1 MTPKQVSHALAPTHT
16 NAGSYDVLP
25 VDTTDSALVSMWLQ
39 SEDKSPNTQKTYARV
54 WRTFSQ
60 AVQLPLQAVTL
71 ADLQAWQQSL
81 ADSPA
86 TVKAKTAA
94 VRSLFSFAVRT
105 GYLRLNPAAMLSTP
119 KTPDTKHRKLV
130 RELDVMR
137 LVDAARTP
145 REAAL
150 VHVLYSSGARVSELL
165 SLTWQD
171 VQPRT
176 AGAVLHIVYGKGG
189 KSRQAGI
196 SAAAYDAL
204 LALRDEDADE
214 DTAFVFS
221 TRTGHALD
229 RVAAHRILKN
239 IAARAGVS
247 EDVSAHWLRHS
258 HVSHALARGANVEAV
273 RQQVGHS
280 SLNTT
285 TAYAHADSYS
295 ADVLAL

>member
-1 MTPKQVSHALAPTHT
+1 MTNALAVTNNNT
-16 NAGSYDVLP
+16 NAGSYDILP
-25 VDTTDSALVSMWLQ
+25 ADTTDARLVALWLQ
-39 SEDKSPNTQKTYARV
+39 SEDKSPNTQRMYARV
-54 WRTFSQ
+54 WRQFSQ
-60 AVQLPLQAVTL
+60 AVQLPLQSVTL
-71 ADLQAWQQSL
+71 ADLQTWQQSL
-81 ADSPA
+81 PDSPA

-119 KTPDTKHRKLV
+119 KLADTKHRRSL

-137 LVDAARTP
+137 LVDAARTN

-171 VQPRT
+171 VQPRNT
-176 AGAVLHIVYGKGG
+176 GAVLHIVYGKGG

-204 LALRDEDADE
+204 LALRDEDAD

-221 TRTGHALD
+221 TRTGTPLD
-229 RVAAHRILKN
+229 RHAAHRLLKQL
-239 IAARAGVS
+239 AQRAGVS

-285 TAYAHADSYS
+285 TAYAHADTFS
-295 ADVLAL
+295 ADALAL

>member
-1 MTPKQVSHALAPTHT
+1 MTNALAVTHT
-16 NAGSYDVLP
+16 NAGSYDILP
-25 VDTTDSALVSMWLQ
+25 ADTTDARLVALWLQ
-39 SEDKSPNTQKTYARV
+39 SEDKSPNTQVAYARDV
-54 WRTFSQ
+54 RQFLAT
-60 AVQLPLQAVTL
+60 VQLPLQSVTL
-71 ADLQAWQQSL
+71 AHLQTWQQAL
-81 ADSPA
+81 TDAPA
-86 TVKAKTAA
+86 TVARKTAT
-94 VRSLFSFAVRT
+94 VRSLFSFGVRT

-119 KTPDTKHRKLV
+119 KTPDTKHRRSL

-137 LVDAARTP
+137 LVDAARTN
-145 REAAL
+145 RETAL

-171 VQPRT
+171 VQPRNT
-176 AGAVLHIVYGKGG
+176 GAVLHIVYGKGG

-204 LALRDEDADE
+204 LALREDGTE
-214 DTAFVFS
+214 DTAYVFS
-221 TRTGHALD
+221 TRNGTALD
-229 RVAAHRILKN
+229 RHAAHRLLKRV
-239 IAARAGVS
+239 AARAGVS

-285 TAYAHADSYS
+285 TTYAHADSYS

>member
-1 MTPKQVSHALAPTHT
+1 MTNALAVTHT
-16 NAGSYDVLP
+16 NAGSYDILP
-25 VDTTDSALVSMWLQ
+25 ADTTDARLVALWLQ
-39 SEDKSPNTQKTYARV
+39 SEDKSPNTQAAYARDV
-54 WRTFSQ
+54 RQFMQT
-60 AVQLPLQAVTL
+60 VQQPLQSITL
-71 ADLQAWQQSL
+71 AHLQTWQQSL
-81 ADSPA
+81 PDAPA
-86 TVKAKTAA
+86 TVARKTAT

-119 KTPDTKHRKLV
+119 RMPDTKHRRSL

-171 VQPRT
+171 VQPRSF
-176 AGAVLHIVYGKGG
+176 GAVLHIVYGKGG

-204 LALRDEDADE
+204 LALRSEDAD

-221 TRTGHALD
+221 TRTGAPLDRHAAHRLLK
-229 RVAAHRILKN
+229 RVAAC
-239 IAARAGVS
+239 AGVS

-258 HVSHALARGANVEAV
+258 HVSHALARGANVESV

-285 TAYAHADSYS
+285 TTYAHADSYS
-295 ADVLAL
+295 ADALAL